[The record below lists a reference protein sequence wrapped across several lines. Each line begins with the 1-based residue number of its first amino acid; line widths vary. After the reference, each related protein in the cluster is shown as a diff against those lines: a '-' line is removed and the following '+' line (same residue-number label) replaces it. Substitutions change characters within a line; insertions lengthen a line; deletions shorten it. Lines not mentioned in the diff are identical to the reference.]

1 MTDTQQITLTLN
13 GGIKNLR
20 VSPRAHLADALAEAG
35 SNLPVLGCEHGV
47 CGACTLLMDGVSVR
61 SCLILAVQADGA
73 AIETVQ
79 GLQDSPVLQL
89 LNRAFLKHQ
98 ALQCG
103 YCTSA
108 MLITAHE
115 WLTSQPEDISRQAA
129 REVISGNLC
138 RCTGYQAIVTALV
151 EVAAQLRAAPLD
163 SQPKPAEPA

>member
-13 GGIKNLR
+13 GEAKTLK
-20 VSPRAHLADALAEAG
+20 VSARTHLADALADAG
-35 SNLPVLGCEHGV
+35 SSLPVLGCEHGV
-47 CGACTLLMDGVSVR
+47 CGACTLMMDGVSLR
-61 SCLILAVQADGA
+61 SCLILAVQADRA
-73 AIETVQ
+73 DIQTVQ

-89 LNRAFLKHQ
+89 LNAAFLKHQ

-115 WLTSQPEDISRQAA
+115 WLNSQPGDISRKAA

-138 RCTGYQAIVTALV
+138 RCTGYEAIINALV
-151 EVAAQLRAAPLD
+151 EVATQLRADPMD
-163 SQPKPAEPA
+163 SQPKPAGPA